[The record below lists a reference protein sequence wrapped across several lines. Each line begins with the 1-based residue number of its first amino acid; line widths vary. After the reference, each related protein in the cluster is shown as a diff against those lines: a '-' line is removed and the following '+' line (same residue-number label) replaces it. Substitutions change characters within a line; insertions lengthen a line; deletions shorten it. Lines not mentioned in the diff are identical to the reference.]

1 MTFREW
7 QLLTP
12 RQAARQIHARV
23 LQTLAPGQQR
33 AAIALLVPED
43 ELVVRFDAAPRH
55 TPLGGVP
62 FFAKDLF
69 DAAGTPTLAGS
80 TFLNQV
86 RPDPKQDGAFVR
98 ALRTAGAVLVG
109 KTQMHEFAYGVTGE
123 NPHYGDCENPHF
135 PGRTTGGS
143 SSGSAAVVAA
153 DITPLALGSD
163 TGGSVRVPA
172 AFCGMFG
179 FRLTPGDSFIQD
191 AFPLSQTFDTPG
203 WFTRNAVD
211 MRSALHSLVAQSP
224 DLRAPRGHYFEYG
237 PLDADVATACRAAA
251 AQIAPPADAVT
262 RAELVAGFAPALDAY
277 NTIVAL
283 EAWQVHRSWAERYRE
298 HYDPLVWQRLNRVH
312 GISAAQGE
320 SARGELAKVRAV
332 WDRYFAA
339 NDFLV
344 MPSSPSPAPL
354 KVDCTLE
361 MRTRILTITTPVS
374 LGGLPA
380 LTVPVLLP
388 SGLTTGL
395 QIIAPDPGSPVFSRV
410 LAMF

>member
-12 RQAARQIHARV
+12 RQAARQIHAQAHRA
-23 LQTLAPGQQR
+23 LAPGQQR
-33 AAIALLVPED
+33 AAIAILAPED
-43 ELVVRFDAAPRH
+43 ELVARFEAAPRH

-62 FFAKDLF
+62 FFVKDLF
-69 DAAGTPTLAGS
+69 DAAGTSTLAGS
-80 TFLNQV
+80 LFLNRV

-123 NPHYGDCENPHF
+123 NPHYGDCEHPHF

-153 DITPLALGSD
+153 EITPLALGSD

-172 AFCGMFG
+172 AFCGVFG
-179 FRLTPGDSFIQD
+179 FRLTPGDPFIRD

-203 WFTRNAVD
+203 WFTRNATD

-224 DLRAPRGHYFEYG
+224 DQRAPHGHYFEYG
-237 PLDADVATACRAAA
+237 PLDADVATACRTAAA
-251 AQIAPPADAVT
+251 RIAPVADSVT
-262 RAELVAGFAPALDAY
+262 SAELVAGFAPALDAY

-298 HYDPLVWQRLNRVH
+298 QYDPLVWQRLNRVH

-320 SARGELAKVRAV
+320 SARVELAKVRAV

-344 MPSSPSPAPL
+344 MPSSPAPAPL
-354 KVDCTLE
+354 KADCTAE

-395 QIIAPDPGSPVFSRV
+395 QIVARDPGSPVFSRV
-410 LAMF
+410 LEMF

>member
-12 RQAARQIHARV
+12 SQAARLVHAQVHRA
-23 LQTLAPGQQR
+23 LPPGQQR
-33 AAIALLVPED
+33 AAIALLAPED
-43 ELVVRFDAAPRH
+43 ELVARFEAAPRH

-69 DAAGTPTLAGS
+69 DAAGTPTFAGS
-80 TFLNQV
+80 LFLNQV
-86 RPDPKQDGAFVR
+86 RPDPKHDGAFVR
-98 ALRTAGAVLVG
+98 ALRIAGAVLVG

-123 NPHYGDCENPHF
+123 NPHYGDCEHPLF

-153 DITPLALGSD
+153 DIAPFSLGSD

-172 AFCGMFG
+172 AFCGLFG
-179 FRLTPGDSFIQD
+179 FRLTPGDPFIRD

-203 WFTRNAVD
+203 WFTRNAAD
-211 MRSALHSLVAQSP
+211 MRSALHFLVAQAP
-224 DLRAPRGHYFEYG
+224 DRRAPRGHYFEYG

-251 AQIAPPADAVT
+251 ARIAPVADSVT
-262 RAELVAGFAPALDAY
+262 RGELVAGFASALDAY

-283 EAWQVHRSWAERYRE
+283 EAWQVHCSWAEQYRE
-298 HYDPLVWQRLNRVH
+298 QYDPLVWQRLNRVH
-312 GISAAQGE
+312 CISAAQGE
-320 SARGELAKVRAV
+320 SARVELAKVRAV

-344 MPSSPSPAPL
+344 MPSSPASAPL

-395 QIIAPDPGSPVFSRV
+395 QIIARDPGSPVFSRV
-410 LAMF
+410 LEMF